1 MSMNLCHAGRTQEL
15 FGRVVGSRAALRQPR
30 AMASAT
36 RMLRSLYELEADDTE
51 LLCEKTSKVPV

>member
-1 MSMNLCHAGRTQEL
+1 
-15 FGRVVGSRAALRQPR
+15 VVGSRAALRQPR